1 MTPAQKLYEA
11 IKNGDLTESSAL
23 VASNRSLVEGGGPAG
38 MPPLMLSIYMKQPAI
53 AEMLLAHG
61 AMMDAYA
68 AAALGK
74 TAELQAMVLAHE
86 PLLREHSSDGWTVLH
101 LACFFGNLDT
111 ARMLIL
117 AGSSVHDQSAN
128 SMANKPL
135 HAAAAGGNLEIVA
148 LLLASGAD
156 VNARQHAGYAPLH
169 AAAAAGNEAMV
180 RLMLAYQADP
190 VAGTEKGETPIS
202 MARDKGQA
210 HVVELLESAK

>member
-1 MTPAQKLYEA
+1 
-11 IKNGDLTESSAL
+11 
-23 VASNRSLVEGGGPAG
+23 
-38 MPPLMLSIYMKQPAI
+38 
-53 AEMLLAHG
+53 
-61 AMMDAYA
+61 
-68 AAALGK
+68 
-74 TAELQAMVLAHE
+74 
-86 PLLREHSSDGWTVLH
+86 
-101 LACFFGNLDT
+101 
-111 ARMLIL
+111 MLIL

-156 VNARQHAGYAPLH
+156 VNARQHGGYAPLH